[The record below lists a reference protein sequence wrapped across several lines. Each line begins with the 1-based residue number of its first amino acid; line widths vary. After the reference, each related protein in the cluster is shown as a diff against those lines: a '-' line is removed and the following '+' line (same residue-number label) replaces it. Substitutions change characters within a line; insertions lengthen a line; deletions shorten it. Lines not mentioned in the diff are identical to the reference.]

1 MFTKRDPQN
10 ERKARSKNDIPS
22 LLERRK
28 AFQTRTDSTKYFFLR
43 SDEREIFFPWGPYLF
58 FGARWAVVVPTD
70 AMQRSLERD
79 VRVYSWATFGLG
91 WSATVYLFARGVGA
105 YVLVLAALFV
115 PLIIYTVF
123 VKRRVR
129 GLARIPARDSAL
141 LLARRLGQE
150 KLWGQV
156 VLGFFGFAGFAFFL
170 VAGIIKHRPLAYAFP
185 GWWAAWL
192 SVGLLLAN
200 SVLALRGLRML
211 ATDRGRI

>member
-1 MFTKRDPQN
+1 MECN
-10 ERKARSKNDIPS
+10 
-22 LLERRK
+22 
-28 AFQTRTDSTKYFFLR
+28 
-43 SDEREIFFPWGPYLF
+43 
-58 FGARWAVVVPTD
+58 
-70 AMQRSLERD
+70 
-79 VRVYSWATFGLG
+79 GLPICP
-91 WSATVYLFARGVGA
+91 RGCA

-129 GLARIPARDSAL
+129 GLARIPARETPSCWL
-141 LLARRLGQE
+141 GLGQE